1 MIGLNAKG
9 PLVKKVAGLTAIL
22 AVMGSVSLADVL
34 TVRQDQKNHDVDLP
48 QVLAKDLKM
57 RNCT

>member
-1 MIGLNAKG
+1 
-9 PLVKKVAGLTAIL
+9 
-22 AVMGSVSLADVL
+22 MGNVSLADVL